1 MSSSSISSRLPD
13 PSVSAGVRSGLDVIA
28 GQGFRPWKGLRLG
41 LVCNPTTVDRRLA
54 HLADLLAESRDPKL
68 VRLFGPEHGVRGT
81 AQDMIGVDG
90 VTRDARSGVPVTSLY
105 GATPES
111 LAPNQEALADLDA
124 LVFDVQ
130 DVGSRYYTYVYTLM
144 LCMEAAARAKVA
156 VWVLDRPNPVG
167 GVEVEGNLVQ
177 DAFRSFVGMHPLP
190 VRHGMTVGELAALFD
205 EERRLGC
212 ELHVVEMER
221 WRRDLFHDETG
232 LPWIPPSPNMPT
244 LDTAL
249 CYPGQCLLEG
259 TNLSEGRGTTRPFE
273 IFGAPF
279 VDPYA
284 WAERL
289 AALDLPG
296 VAFRPLWFQPT
307 FHKHAGQACGG
318 LMLHVTD
325 RRAYRPFATG
335 LAAIAAA
342 RELWPGD
349 FRWRTERYEFVADRL
364 AFDLL
369 CGTDDIRKALEAGRG
384 VPEIRA
390 SWAGAEAA
398 FEKRRARFLRYG

>member
-1 MSSSSISSRLPD
+1 MSSSSTSSPE
-13 PSVSAGVRSGLDVIA
+13 VRTGLDLIA
-28 GQGFRPWKGLRLG
+28 AEGFRPWRGLRIG
-41 LVCNPTTVDRRLA
+41 LVCNPTTLDRRLA
-54 HLADLLAESRDPKL
+54 HLADLLAGRGDPRL

-90 VTRDARSGVPVTSLY
+90 LARDARSGVPVVSLY
-105 GATPES
+105 GSTFES
-111 LAPNQEALADLDA
+111 LSPSPETLEGLDA
-124 LVFDVQ
+124 LVFDIQ

-156 VWVLDRPNPVG
+156 VWVLDRPNPIG
-167 GVEVEGNLVQ
+167 GLEIEGNLVA
-177 DAFRSFVGMHPLP
+177 DRFRSFVGMHPLP
-190 VRHGMTVGELAALFD
+190 VRHGMTVGELATLFK
-205 EERRLGC
+205 EERGIAC
-212 ELHVVEMER
+212 ELSVVEMDG
-221 WRRDLFHDETG
+221 WRRGMLQDETG

-273 IFGAPF
+273 TFGAPF
-279 VDPYA
+279 IEPHALAD
-284 WAERL
+284 RL

-307 FHKHAGQACGG
+307 FHKHAGQSCGG

-335 LAAIAAA
+335 LAAIAAV
-342 RELWPGD
+342 RELWPRE
-349 FRWRTERYEFVADRL
+349 FRWRTERYEFVEDRL

-369 CGTDDIRKALEAGRG
+369 CGTDEVRLALEAGRS
-384 VPEIRA
+384 VADLRA
-390 SWAGAEAA
+390 SWAGAEADFA
-398 FEKRRARFLRYG
+398 RRRARHLRYA